1 MASHKIAKKNGTADE
16 IELSV
21 AQALYDLEN
30 NVNDLKSELKPL
42 QISSA
47 KEVSLDLTFQKV
59 VNPANTG
66 IRDRNREFVKDS
78 LQLSQSE
85 GVGGVEGERLLK
97 DLEWKRST
105 RQSIGGY
112 DAMSLFG
119 NQKPLVLFRNYGCVS
134 PSLYHHLSGQ

>member
-66 IRDRNREFVKDS
+66 IRDRKSIAR
-78 LQLSQSE
+78 QGLSATVTE
-85 GVGGVEGERLLK
+85 
-97 DLEWKRST
+97 
-105 RQSIGGY
+105 
-112 DAMSLFG
+112 
-119 NQKPLVLFRNYGCVS
+119 
-134 PSLYHHLSGQ
+134 